1 VTQSTNV
8 DSPVRA
14 VQDET
19 AERTAPPT
27 SDQIE
32 ASGAPVAAAAADDP
46 AGLADRIARRR
57 LGERLR
63 RIAPFFADCRRGF
76 VLAFVGAVIAAATEP
91 AIPALLKILL
101 DDGVKQSTIPLWAV
115 PIAVIGLTAIRGFAG
130 LVSQYGLAWAA
141 NRGTQSMRRAMFQR
155 VLDAEPVLFTRNTAS
170 NLVNTLTFEVQNGA
184 SQLVYSLQSLVG
196 DSLRF
201 VALLGYLVWLNWQLT
216 IFVAVLLPAVA
227 YVMRKFSRRI
237 HRVTVQGQHSI
248 DELAYVVEENVL
260 AWRSVRLHGAEPS
273 QASRFERVSN
283 ELRRLS
289 MKSIIAASTATP
301 ITQVLAS
308 CALAAVIVAAL
319 WQSSHGGNSVGSFV
333 AFIVA
338 MLQLVP
344 PIKHLSELA
353 GPITRGLA
361 ALDKGVALIDAT
373 LPERGG
379 SFDPG
384 KSAGHVELRGVTL
397 RYRVAQAPALD
408 RIDLELQAGETVAL
422 VGPSGAGKTT
432 LVNLLPRFI
441 EPSAGTVLL
450 DGRPLAEWN
459 VLALRRQFAMV
470 SQDVVL
476 FNDTVAANVSL
487 GASSAGAEDRARI
500 RAALASANLLE
511 FAESL
516 PHGLDTVVGHN
527 ASEFSGG
534 QRQRLAIAR
543 AIYKDAPILI
553 LDEATS
559 ALDSESERLVQQALG
574 RLMKGR
580 TSLVIAHRLSTIERA
595 DRIVVIDAGRVV
607 ESGTHAEL
615 LAAGGLYA
623 HLYSLQFR
631 S

>member
-1 VTQSTNV
+1 VSVETPVELVRDEKGSPSAPQATAIPEPPLTSSTPAIG
-8 DSPVRA
+8 D
-14 VQDET
+14 
-19 AERTAPPT
+19 PPG
-27 SDQIE
+27 D
-32 ASGAPVAAAAADDP
+32 GAPD
-46 AGLADRIARRR
+46 LSRRR

-63 RIAPFFADCRRGF
+63 RIAPFFAGSRRGF
-76 VLAFVGAVIAAATEP
+76 VLAVVGALVAAATEP
-91 AIPALLKILL
+91 AIPALLKVLL
-101 DDGVKQSTIPLWAV
+101 DDGIRQNAFPLWAV
-115 PIAVIGLTAIRGFAG
+115 PIAVIGLTAIRGLAG
-130 LVSQYGLAWAA
+130 FLSQYGLAWAA
-141 NRGTQSMRRAMFQR
+141 NRGTMQMRQTMFQR
-155 VLDAEPVLFTRNTAS
+155 VLDAEPALFSRNTAS

-184 SQLVYSLQSLVG
+184 TQLVYSLQSLVG

-201 VALLGYLVWLNWQLT
+201 LALLGYLVWLNWQLT
-216 IFVAVLLPAVA
+216 TFVAILLPALA
-227 YVMRKFSRRI
+227 YVMRKFSRRL

-260 AWRSVRLHGAEPS
+260 AWRSVRLHGAEAS
-273 QASRFERVSN
+273 QASRFERVSQQ
-283 ELRRLS
+283 LRRLS
-289 MKSIIAASTATP
+289 MKSVVAASTMTP
-301 ITQVLAS
+301 ITQLLAS

-319 WQSSHGGNSVGSFV
+319 WQSSHSGTSVGSFV

-353 GPITRGLA
+353 GPVTRGLA
-361 ALDKGVALIDAT
+361 ALDKGIGLIDGSR
-373 LPERGG
+373 PERGG

-384 KSAGHVELRGVTL
+384 KSAGHIELRQVTL
-397 RYRVAQAPALD
+397 RYRAAQAPALD
-408 RIDLELQAGETVAL
+408 RIDLELRAGETVAL

-441 EPSAGTVLL
+441 EPSSGTLLL
-450 DGRPLAEWN
+450 DGQPLAQWN
-459 VLALRRQFAMV
+459 VAALRRQFALV

-487 GASSAGAEDRARI
+487 GTGEAGTADRERI

-516 PHGLDTVVGHN
+516 PNGLDTVVGHN

-559 ALDSESERLVQQALG
+559 ALDSESERLVQQALE

-607 ESGTHAEL
+607 ESGSHGEL

-623 HLYSLQFR
+623 RLHTLQFR

>member
-1 VTQSTNV
+1 MPEPPLT
-8 DSPVRA
+8 SP
-14 VQDET
+14 
-19 AERTAPPT
+19 APMAGDDPG
-27 SDQIE
+27 D
-32 ASGAPVAAAAADDP
+32 GAPD
-46 AGLADRIARRR
+46 LSRRR

-63 RIAPFFADCRRGF
+63 RIAPFFAGSRRGF
-76 VLAFVGAVIAAATEP
+76 VLAVVGALVAAATEP
-91 AIPALLKILL
+91 AIPALLKVLL
-101 DDGVKQSTIPLWAV
+101 DDGIRQNSFPLWAV
-115 PIAVIGLTAIRGFAG
+115 PIAVIGLTAIRGAAG
-130 LVSQYGLAWAA
+130 FLSQYGLAWAA
-141 NRGTQSMRRAMFQR
+141 NRGTMQMRQAMFQR
-155 VLDAEPVLFTRNTAS
+155 VLDAEPALFSRNTAS

-184 SQLVYSLQSLVG
+184 TQLVYSLQSLVG

-201 VALLGYLVWLNWQLT
+201 LALLGYLVWLNWQLT
-216 IFVAVLLPAVA
+216 MFVAVLLPALA
-227 YVMRKFSRRI
+227 YVMRKFSRRL
-237 HRVTVQGQHSI
+237 HRVTVQGQNSI

-260 AWRSVRLHGAEPS
+260 AWRSVRLHGAEAS
-273 QASRFERVSN
+273 QASRFERVSQQ
-283 ELRRLS
+283 LRRLS
-289 MKSIIAASTATP
+289 MKSVVAASTMTP
-301 ITQVLAS
+301 ITQLLAS

-319 WQSSHGGNSVGSFV
+319 WQSAHSGTSVGSFV

-353 GPITRGLA
+353 GPVTRGLA
-361 ALDKGVALIDAT
+361 ALDKGIGLIDGSR
-373 LPERGG
+373 PERGG

-384 KSAGHVELRGVTL
+384 KSAGHIELRQVTL
-397 RYRVAQAPALD
+397 RYRAAQAPALD
-408 RIDLELQAGETVAL
+408 RVSLELRAGETVAL

-441 EPSAGTVLL
+441 EPTSGTVLL
-450 DGRPLAEWN
+450 DGHPLGEWN
-459 VLALRRQFAMV
+459 VPALRRQFALV

-487 GASSAGAEDRARI
+487 GTGEAGAADRERI

-516 PHGLDTVVGHN
+516 PNGLDSVVGHN

-559 ALDSESERLVQQALG
+559 ALDSESERLVQQALE

-607 ESGTHAEL
+607 ESGSHAEL
-615 LAAGGLYA
+615 IAAGGLYA
-623 HLYSLQFR
+623 RLHTLQFR

>member
-1 VTQSTNV
+1 M
-8 DSPVRA
+8 
-14 VQDET
+14 
-19 AERTAPPT
+19 TAPSSVETP
-27 SDQIE
+27 
-32 ASGAPVAAAAADDP
+32 ARVDP
-46 AGLADRIARRR
+46 AGASPAPAMATSMPDADAEPVAPAAEAAPSLASQIARRR

-63 RIAPFFADCRRGF
+63 RVAPFFSGTGRGF
-76 VLAFVGAVIAAATEP
+76 MLALIGAIVAAATEP
-91 AIPALLKILL
+91 AIPALLKVLL
-101 DDGVKQSTIPLWAV
+101 DDGMKQSAIPLWAV
-115 PIAVIGLTAIRGFAG
+115 PIAVVGLTLIRGGAG
-130 LVSQYGLAWAA
+130 FVSQYGLAWAA
-141 NRGTQSMRRAMFQR
+141 NRGTQTMRRAMFQR
-155 VLDAEPVLFTRNTAS
+155 VLDAEPLLFTRNTAS

-184 SQLVYSLQSLVG
+184 NQLVYSVQSLVG

-216 IFVAVLLPAVA
+216 MFVAVLLPAVA
-227 YVMRKFSRRI
+227 YVMRRFSRRL
-237 HRVTVQGQHSI
+237 HRLTVEGQHST

-260 AWRSVRLHGAEPS
+260 AWRSVRLHAAQAS
-273 QASRFERVSN
+273 QAARFEGVSN
-283 ELRRLS
+283 KLRRLS
-289 MKSIIAASTATP
+289 MKSIVAAATMTP

-319 WQSSHGGNSVGSFV
+319 WQSSHGGSSVGSFV

-361 ALDKGVALIDAT
+361 ALDKGVALVDGSR
-373 LPERGG
+373 PERGG

-384 KSAGHVELRGVTL
+384 RSAGHIALRGVTL
-397 RYRVAQAPALD
+397 RYRAAQAPALD
-408 RIDLELQAGETVAL
+408 RIDLELRAGETVAL

-432 LVNLLPRFI
+432 LVNLLPRFL
-441 EPSAGTVLL
+441 EPTSGTLLL
-450 DGRPLAEWN
+450 DGHALADWD
-459 VLALRRQFAMV
+459 VIALRRQFALG

-487 GASSAGAEDRARI
+487 GTSGESDGTDRERI
-500 RAALASANLLE
+500 RSALASANLLE

-516 PHGLDTVVGHN
+516 PNGLDTVVGHN

-543 AIYKDAPILI
+543 AIYKNAPILI

-559 ALDSESERLVQQALG
+559 ALDSESERLVQQALD

-595 DRIVVIDAGRVV
+595 DRIVVIDGGRVV
-607 ESGTHAEL
+607 ESGSHAEL

-623 HLYSLQFR
+623 RLHGLQFR